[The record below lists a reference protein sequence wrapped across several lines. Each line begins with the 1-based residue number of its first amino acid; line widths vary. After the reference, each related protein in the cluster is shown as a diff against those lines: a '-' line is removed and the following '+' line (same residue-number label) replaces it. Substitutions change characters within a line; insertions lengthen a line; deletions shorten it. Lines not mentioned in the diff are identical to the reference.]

1 MCPQILLSN
10 MNNQEIIF
18 SDSILTLGGLDIG
31 ESVSKCLAPKLD
43 VMKGKKI
50 VFCYDDK
57 KMMPVDGW
65 GMRSDPYSTT
75 TVTTIRPIKENALV
89 AAIDSSSIKLA
100 ETEDGSLYAIKCGVA
115 TAYASHSLMHF
126 KIGPVLFYLSEKT
139 VHESE
144 LEERLS
150 RLVLLDDDLAK
161 RLIRVRV
168 ERSVQKEIA
177 SHFTNSIILVDGSL
191 KASIFEERDRSIRKI
206 SESSVLRKNMLVG
219 ISKSTRLKALDR
231 AAAPLT
237 KVPGPAYIEVD
248 DIIKSLIRNIIGSNL
263 MVKLE
268 KGGSSSP
275 ILRADI
281 VGDVSQSLGML
292 LGNDVVAGG
301 YPETLRLAHHIST
314 FTSTEVTCL
323 RSHILNN
330 YDVTEL
336 AAEDIRR
343 TLLGSI
349 PV

>member
-1 MCPQILLSN
+1 MI
-10 MNNQEIIF
+10 NQKALF
-18 SDSILTLGGLDIG
+18 SDNILSLRDLDIG

-43 VMKGKKI
+43 ALKGKKI
-50 VFCYDDK
+50 VFCHDDK

-65 GMRSDPYSTT
+65 GMRSNPYSATT
-75 TVTTIRPIKENALV
+75 ITTIRPIKENALV

-100 ETEDGSLYAIKCGVA
+100 ETEDGSLYGIKCGVA
-115 TAYASHSLMHF
+115 TAYAGHTLMHF
-126 KIGPVLFYLSEKT
+126 KIGPGLFYLSEKT

-168 ERSVQKEIA
+168 ERAVQKEIA
-177 SHFTNSIILVDGSL
+177 TNFTNSIILVDGSL
-191 KASIFEERDRSIRKI
+191 KASIFEERDCRISKI

-219 ISKSTRLKALDR
+219 ISKSTKLKALDR
-231 AAAPLT
+231 AATPLT
-237 KVPGPAYIEVD
+237 KVPGPAYIEVE
-248 DIIKSLIRNIIGSNL
+248 DIIKSLIRNTIGNNL
-263 MVKLE
+263 MVKIE
-268 KGGSSSP
+268 KGTSSP

-281 VGDVSQSLGML
+281 VGDVRQSLGML

>member
-1 MCPQILLSN
+1 
-10 MNNQEIIF
+10 MNNQEILF

-43 VMKGKKI
+43 VLKGKKI
-50 VFCYDDK
+50 VFCYDEK

-65 GMRSDPYSTT
+65 GMRSDPYNTT
-75 TVTTIRPIKENALV
+75 AVTTIRPIKENALV
-89 AAIDSSSIKLA
+89 AAIDSSSVKLA

-115 TAYASHSLMHF
+115 TAYASHTLIHF

-168 ERSVQKEIA
+168 ERAVQKEIA
-177 SHFTNSIILVDGSL
+177 SHFTNSIILIDGSL
-191 KASIFEERDRSIRKI
+191 KASLFEERERSISKI

-219 ISKSTRLKALDR
+219 ISKSTKLKALDR

-237 KVPGPAYIEVD
+237 KVRGPAYIEVD
-248 DIIKSLIRNIIGSNL
+248 DIIKSLIRNTIGSNL
-263 MVKLE
+263 MIKLE
-268 KGGSSSP
+268 KGSRP

-292 LGNDVVAGG
+292 LGNDMVAGG

>member
-1 MCPQILLSN
+1 MI
-10 MNNQEIIF
+10 NQKALF
-18 SDSILTLGGLDIG
+18 SDNNILSLRDLDIG
-31 ESVSKCLAPKLD
+31 GSVSKCLTPKLD
-43 VMKGKKI
+43 VLKGKKI

-57 KMMPVDGW
+57 KMTPVDGW
-65 GMRSDPYSTT
+65 GMRSNPYSTAT
-75 TVTTIRPIKENALV
+75 ITTIRPIKENALI

-100 ETEDGSLYAIKCGVA
+100 ETEDGSLYGIKCGIA
-115 TAYASHSLMHF
+115 TAYAGHTLMHF
-126 KIGPVLFYLSEKT
+126 KIGPGLFYLSEKT
-139 VHESE
+139 INESE

-168 ERSVQKEIA
+168 ERAVQKEIA
-177 SHFTNSIILVDGSL
+177 NNFTNSIILVDGSL
-191 KASIFEERDRSIRKI
+191 KASIFEERDCRISKI
-206 SESSVLRKNMLVG
+206 SESSVLRKNKLIG
-219 ISKSTRLKALDR
+219 ISKSTKLKALDR

-237 KVPGPAYIEVD
+237 KVPGPAYIEVE
-248 DIIKSLIRNIIGSNL
+248 DIIKSLIRNTIGSNL

-268 KGGSSSP
+268 KGTSTP

-281 VGDVSQSLGML
+281 VGDVGQSLGML
-292 LGNDVVAGG
+292 LGNDIVAGG

-330 YDVTEL
+330 YNVTEL

>member
-1 MCPQILLSN
+1 MINQKTLFSENNNILSLR
-10 MNNQEIIF
+10 
-18 SDSILTLGGLDIG
+18 DLDIG

-43 VMKGKKI
+43 VLKGKKI
-50 VFCYDDK
+50 VFCHDDK
-57 KMMPVDGW
+57 KMIPVDGW
-65 GMRSDPYSTT
+65 GMRSNPYSGTT
-75 TVTTIRPIKENALV
+75 ITTIRPIKENALV

-100 ETEDGSLYAIKCGVA
+100 ETEDGSLYGIKCGLA
-115 TAYASHSLMHF
+115 TAYAGHTLMHF
-126 KIGPVLFYLSEKT
+126 KIGPGLFYLSEKT

-168 ERSVQKEIA
+168 ERAVQKEIA
-177 SHFTNSIILVDGSL
+177 SNFTNSIILVDGSL
-191 KASIFEERDRSIRKI
+191 KASIFEERDCRISKI

-219 ISKSTRLKALDR
+219 ISKSTKLKALDR
-231 AAAPLT
+231 ASAPLT
-237 KVPGPAYIEVD
+237 KVPGPAYIEVE
-248 DIIKSLIRNIIGSNL
+248 DIIKGLMRNTIGSNL

-268 KGGSSSP
+268 KGTSSP

-281 VGDVSQSLGML
+281 VGDVRQSLGML

>member
-1 MCPQILLSN
+1 
-10 MNNQEIIF
+10 MNKQKPLF
-18 SDSILTLGGLDIG
+18 SDTIWTLGDFNVV
-31 ESVSKCLAPKLD
+31 ESVSRCFAQKLD
-43 VMKGKKI
+43 MLKGKKI
-50 VFCYDDK
+50 VFSCDDK
-57 KMMPVDGW
+57 KMVPVDGW
-65 GMRSDPYSTT
+65 GLRSNPYTT
-75 TVTTIRPIKENALV
+75 ATVTTIRSIKENALV
-89 AAIDSSSIKLA
+89 AAIDSSSVKLA

-115 TAYASHSLMHF
+115 TAYAGRTLMHF

-168 ERSVQKEIA
+168 ERAVQKEIA

-191 KASIFEERDRSIRKI
+191 KASMFEERERSISKI
-206 SESSVLRKNMLVG
+206 SESSVLRKNMLIG
-219 ISKSTRLKALDR
+219 ISKSTKLKALDR

-248 DIIKSLIRNIIGSNL
+248 DIIKSLIRNTVGRNL

-268 KGGSSSP
+268 KGSSP

-281 VGDVSQSLGML
+281 VGDRSQSLGML

-314 FTSTEVTCL
+314 FTSTEITCL

-336 AAEDIRR
+336 AADDIRR

-349 PV
+349 SV

>member
-1 MCPQILLSN
+1 

-177 SHFTNSIILVDGSL
+177 SHFANSIILVDGSL

>member
-1 MCPQILLSN
+1 
-10 MNNQEIIF
+10 MNKQDHVF
-18 SDSILTLGGLDIG
+18 SDAVLSLGDLDVI
-31 ESVSKCLAPKLD
+31 ESVSTCLAPKLD
-43 VMKGKKI
+43 VLKRKKI

-57 KMMPVDGW
+57 KMIPVDGW
-65 GMRSDPYSTT
+65 GMRSNPYTTT

-89 AAIDSSSIKLA
+89 AAIDSSSVKLA
-100 ETEDGSLYAIKCGVA
+100 ETEDGSLYGIKCGIA
-115 TAYASHSLMHF
+115 TAYGGRSLMHF
-126 KIGPVLFYLSEKT
+126 KIGPVLFYLSESS

-161 RLIRVRV
+161 RLIRVRA
-168 ERSVQKEIA
+168 ERAVQKEIA
-177 SHFTNSIILVDGSL
+177 RHFTNSIILVDGSL
-191 KASIFEERDRSIRKI
+191 KASIFEDRERTISKI
-206 SESSVLRKNMLVG
+206 SESCMLRKNMLIG

-231 AAAPLT
+231 AAAPLI
-237 KVPGPAYIEVD
+237 KVPGPAYIQVD
-248 DIIKSLIRNIIGSNL
+248 DIVKSLIRNTLGSNL

-268 KGGSSSP
+268 KEGGH

-281 VGDVSQSLGML
+281 VGDRSQSLGML

-314 FTSTEVTCL
+314 FTGTEMTCL
-323 RSHILNN
+323 RSHVLNS

-336 AAEDIRR
+336 AADDIRR

-349 PV
+349 SI

>member
-1 MCPQILLSN
+1 
-10 MNNQEIIF
+10 MNNQEILF

-43 VMKGKKI
+43 VLKGKKI

-65 GMRSDPYSTT
+65 GMRSDPYNTT

-89 AAIDSSSIKLA
+89 AAIDSSSLKLA

-115 TAYASHSLMHF
+115 TAYASHTLMHF

-168 ERSVQKEIA
+168 ERAVQKEIA

-191 KASIFEERDRSIRKI
+191 KASLFEERERSISKI

-219 ISKSTRLKALDR
+219 ISKSTKLKALDR

-248 DIIKSLIRNIIGSNL
+248 DIIKSLIRNTIGSNL
-263 MVKLE
+263 MIKLE
-268 KGGSSSP
+268 KGSSP

-292 LGNDVVAGG
+292 LGNDMISGG

>member
-1 MCPQILLSN
+1 

-43 VMKGKKI
+43 VLKGKKI

-177 SHFTNSIILVDGSL
+177 SHFANSIILVDGSL

>member
-1 MCPQILLSN
+1 
-10 MNNQEIIF
+10 MNNQEILF

-43 VMKGKKI
+43 VLKGKKI

-65 GMRSDPYSTT
+65 GMRSDPYNTI
-75 TVTTIRPIKENALV
+75 TVTTIRPINENALV

-100 ETEDGSLYAIKCGVA
+100 ETEDGSLYAIKCSVA
-115 TAYASHSLMHF
+115 TAYASHTLMHF

-168 ERSVQKEIA
+168 ERAVQKEIA

-237 KVPGPAYIEVD
+237 KVPEPAYIEVD
-248 DIIKSLIRNIIGSNL
+248 DIIKSLIRNTIGSNL

-268 KGGSSSP
+268 KGSSP

-281 VGDVSQSLGML
+281 VGDTSQSLGML

-323 RSHILNN
+323 RSHILNS
-330 YDVTEL
+330 YDLTEL

>member
-1 MCPQILLSN
+1 
-10 MNNQEIIF
+10 MNNQKALF
-18 SDSILTLGGLDIG
+18 SDNILNLGDLDIV
-31 ESVSKCLAPKLD
+31 ESVSRCLAPKLD
-43 VMKGKKI
+43 VLKGKKI
-50 VFCYDDK
+50 LFCYDDK
-57 KMMPVDGW
+57 KMIPVEGW
-65 GMRSDPYSTT
+65 GMKSNPYDTT
-75 TVTTIRPIKENALV
+75 TVTTIRPIKDNALV
-89 AAIDSSSIKLA
+89 AAIDSSSVKLA
-100 ETEDGSLYAIKCGVA
+100 ETEDGSVYGIKCGIA
-115 TAYASHSLMHF
+115 TAYAGHTLMHF

-139 VHESE
+139 IHESE

-150 RLVLLDDDLAK
+150 RLVILDDDLAK

-168 ERSVQKEIA
+168 ERAVQKEIA

-191 KASIFEERDRSIRKI
+191 KASMFEERERSISKI
-206 SESSVLRKNMLVG
+206 SESSVLRKNMLIG
-219 ISKSTRLKALDR
+219 ISKSTKLKALDR

-248 DIIKSLIRNIIGSNL
+248 DIIKSLIRNTVGSNL

-268 KGGSSSP
+268 KGSASP

-281 VGDVSQSLGML
+281 VGDRSQSLGML

-314 FTSTEVTCL
+314 FTSTEMTCL

-336 AAEDIRR
+336 VADDIRR

-349 PV
+349 SV

>member
-1 MCPQILLSN
+1 
-10 MNNQEIIF
+10 MNNQKTLF
-18 SDSILTLGGLDIG
+18 SDSILSLRDLDIG

-43 VMKGKKI
+43 LLKGEKI

-57 KMMPVDGW
+57 KMMPIDGW
-65 GMRSDPYSTT
+65 GMRANPYSNAII
-75 TVTTIRPIKENALV
+75 TTIRPIKENALV

-100 ETEDGSLYAIKCGVA
+100 ETEDGSLYGIKCGVA
-115 TAYASHSLMHF
+115 TAYAGHTLMHF
-126 KIGPVLFYLSEKT
+126 KIGPGLFYLSEKT

-161 RLIRVRV
+161 RLIRIRV
-168 ERSVQKEIA
+168 ERAVQKEIA

-191 KASIFEERDRSIRKI
+191 KASIFEERDCRISKI
-206 SESSVLRKNMLVG
+206 SESSVLRKNMLIG
-219 ISKSTRLKALDR
+219 ISKSTKLKALVR

-237 KVPGPAYIEVD
+237 KVPGPAYIEVE
-248 DIIKSLIRNIIGSNL
+248 DIIKSLIRNTIGSNL

-268 KGGSSSP
+268 KGSGSP

-281 VGDVSQSLGML
+281 VGDVSLSLGML
-292 LGNDVVAGG
+292 LGNDVLAGG

-314 FTSTEVTCL
+314 FTNTEVTCL

-330 YDVTEL
+330 YQVTEL

-343 TLLGSI
+343 TLLGAI

>member
-10 MNNQEIIF
+10 MNNQEILF

-31 ESVSKCLAPKLD
+31 ESVSKCLTPKLD
-43 VMKGKKI
+43 VLKGKKI

-65 GMRSDPYSTT
+65 GMRSDPYNTT

-100 ETEDGSLYAIKCGVA
+100 ETEDGSLYAIKCSVA
-115 TAYASHSLMHF
+115 TAYASHTLMHF

-168 ERSVQKEIA
+168 ERAVQKEIA

-248 DIIKSLIRNIIGSNL
+248 DIIKSLIRNTIGSNL

-268 KGGSSSP
+268 KGSSP

-281 VGDVSQSLGML
+281 VGDTSQSLGML

-330 YDVTEL
+330 YNVTEL

>member
-1 MCPQILLSN
+1 
-10 MNNQEIIF
+10 MNNQKTLF
-18 SDSILTLGGLDIG
+18 SDSILSLRDLDIG

-43 VMKGKKI
+43 LLKGEKI

-57 KMMPVDGW
+57 KMMPIDGW
-65 GMRSDPYSTT
+65 GMRANPYSNAII
-75 TVTTIRPIKENALV
+75 TTIRPIKENALV

-100 ETEDGSLYAIKCGVA
+100 ETEDGSLYGIKCGVA
-115 TAYASHSLMHF
+115 TAYAGHTLMHF
-126 KIGPVLFYLSEKT
+126 KIGPGLFYLSEKT

-161 RLIRVRV
+161 RLIRIRV
-168 ERSVQKEIA
+168 ERAVQKEIA

-191 KASIFEERDRSIRKI
+191 KASIFEERDCRISKI
-206 SESSVLRKNMLVG
+206 SESSVLRKNMLIG
-219 ISKSTRLKALDR
+219 ISKSTKLKALVR

-237 KVPGPAYIEVD
+237 KVPGPAYIEVE
-248 DIIKSLIRNIIGSNL
+248 DIIKSLIRNTIGSNL

-268 KGGSSSP
+268 KGSGSP

-281 VGDVSQSLGML
+281 VGDVSLSLGML
-292 LGNDVVAGG
+292 LGNDVLAGG

-314 FTSTEVTCL
+314 FTNTEVTCL

-330 YDVTEL
+330 YQVTEL
-336 AAEDIRR
+336 AAEDIR
-343 TLLGSI
+343 
-349 PV
+349 

>member
-1 MCPQILLSN
+1 
-10 MNNQEIIF
+10 MNNQEILF

-43 VMKGKKI
+43 VLKGKKI
-50 VFCYDDK
+50 VFCYDEK

-65 GMRSDPYSTT
+65 GMRSDPYNTT
-75 TVTTIRPIKENALV
+75 AVTTIRPIKENVLV
-89 AAIDSSSIKLA
+89 SAIDSSSVKLA

-115 TAYASHSLMHF
+115 TAYASHTLIHF

-168 ERSVQKEIA
+168 ERAVQKEIA
-177 SHFTNSIILVDGSL
+177 SHFTNSIILIDGSL
-191 KASIFEERDRSIRKI
+191 KASLFEERERSISKI

-219 ISKSTRLKALDR
+219 ISKSTKLKALDR

-248 DIIKSLIRNIIGSNL
+248 DIIKSLIRNTIGSNL
-263 MVKLE
+263 MIKLE
-268 KGGSSSP
+268 KGSSP

-281 VGDVSQSLGML
+281 VGDVSKSLGML
-292 LGNDVVAGG
+292 LGNDMVAGG